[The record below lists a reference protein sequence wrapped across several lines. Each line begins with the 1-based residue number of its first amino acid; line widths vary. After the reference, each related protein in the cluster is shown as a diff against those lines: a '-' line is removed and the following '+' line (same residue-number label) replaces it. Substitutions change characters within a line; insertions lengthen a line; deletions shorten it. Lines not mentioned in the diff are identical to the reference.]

1 MDKNLGTY
9 SNPISR
15 YALRIKSLKV
25 QSGSILMADLPL
37 TSGISKTVSYWSDS
51 GLVSYSGIMWEL
63 DPVEVVAHTKPV
75 RRVEHLGAPERQVM
89 LEEGIDTTAFQ
100 NYLIQHNLAVIVSR
114 NMTNRNT
121 DDRQQPFYLKVH
133 NSLTQS
139 PNPTGKVYDISHLQI
154 FEADYLRGYGLV
166 NGNPAPKPGRRILPV
181 PLNDTTVHNPANP
194 NGPVGSVQVG
204 TDGSMA
210 AFVPAHRAMTW
221 QLTDSV
227 GVPVVRERFWV
238 TFQPG
243 EVRTCASCHGS
254 NGEASVPK
262 QIIPQNEPE
271 ALHTLLQYWKNNL
284 TPSSGT
290 QYAVSKSWN
299 LISKQHIVVDG
310 RKSILFPT
318 ATSNAYAYESVY
330 HQKDTLTPGIGY
342 WLKFSG
348 NQFVTI
354 DGSSIA
360 EDTVDVAA
368 GWNLIGA
375 ITGDIP
381 AAAVISV
388 GTTIQSFFYGYADGY
403 CQSDILKSS
412 KGYWVKVTV
421 PGTLV
426 LSSNSAM
433 PKFTPISHAA
443 VLDDFDKIRI
453 IDARGNNQTLYF
465 TSSSVETKKNFPG
478 QYEMPPVPPA
488 GIFDARFATQRVLE
502 VPEEKNK
509 KEIPIEIHSALYPL
523 TIMWEVKGQASVAS
537 LKVGDMQ
544 TPLYSNG
551 KMQVND
557 EASAIVLRLDAA
569 KGIPERFALDQN
581 YPNPFNPLTSIHYAL
596 PSDARVTLKIYNILG
611 QIITTLVDEMGR

>member
-271 ALHTLLQYWKNNL
+271 AFRTLLQYWKNTLVAPPAQPLLASPVNFSTGQPVTL
-284 TPSSGT
+284 MMHWSSAHLANR
-290 QYAVSKSWN
+290 Y
-299 LISKQHIVVDG
+299 HIQLSTD
-310 RKSILFPT
+310 SLF
-318 ATSNAYAYESVY
+318 
-330 HQKDTLTPGIGY
+330 
-342 WLKFSG
+342 
-348 NQFVTI
+348 
-354 DGSSIA
+354 
-360 EDTVDVAA
+360 
-368 GWNLIGA
+368 GA
-375 ITGDIP
+375 IVSEDSLVTDS
-381 AAAVISV
+381 AKHISALLA
-388 GTTIQSFFYGYADGY
+388 GTSYYWWVRAGNSFG
-403 CQSDILKSS
+403 
-412 KGYWVKVTV
+412 
-421 PGTLV
+421 
-426 LSSNSAM
+426 
-433 PKFTPISHAA
+433 
-443 VLDDFDKIRI
+443 
-453 IDARGNNQTLYF
+453 
-465 TSSSVETKKNFPG
+465 TSSWSAVWQFTTQALADD
-478 QYEMPPVPPA
+478 QY
-488 GIFDARFATQRVLE
+488 
-502 VPEEKNK
+502 
-509 KEIPIEIHSALYPL
+509 
-523 TIMWEVKGQASVAS
+523 SVANS
-537 LKVGDMQ
+537 W
-544 TPLYSNG
+544 
-551 KMQVND
+551 KMI
-557 EASAIVLRLDAA
+557 S
-569 KGIPERFALDQN
+569 
-581 YPNPFNPLTSIHYAL
+581 
-596 PSDARVTLKIYNILG
+596 
-611 QIITTLVDEMGR
+611 